1 MKNGANTPQTGMD
14 ENRLV
19 AEVCRLHFIDELPK
33 SEIAERL
40 NMSRFKVA
48 DLIRYGRD
56 RGVVR
61 IEISDPSSSVRDLEN
76 RLKDK
81 YSLERVAVS
90 ALTPTTDLGLVG
102 ATASDLLLEEL
113 RDGSLLGIGWGAT
126 VFHVINS
133 LQSRGKQLPTV
144 DIVQLAGGVDGVSL
158 PLNAIGLAAEASK
171 VFRGRLYPLHAPA
184 FVENQATADALREEG
199 FLKRTFHMFALID
212 VAVVGIGGWK
222 AGTSSLRQASALSP
236 SSAKRLRDADVTADI
251 LMHFTAADGTVIT
264 GGPTVM
270 GPTVEEFTGI
280 RLRLAVAAG
289 PEKKDAIV
297 SGLRSGL
304 VNALVT
310 DAATASALLSQN

>member
-1 MKNGANTPQTGMD
+1 MKPGSNTPQAGLD
-14 ENRLV
+14 ENRLI

-33 SEIAERL
+33 SEIAER
-40 NMSRFKVA
+40 MSISRFKVA

-61 IEISDPSSSVRDLEN
+61 IEISDPSSSVRDLES
-76 RLKDK
+76 RLRDK

-90 ALTPTTDLGLVG
+90 ALTPTTDLNLVG
-102 ATASDLLLEEL
+102 AAAADLLLEEL
-113 RDGSLLGIGWGAT
+113 RDGSLLGIGWGAS

-133 LQSRGKQLPTV
+133 LQSRSRLPTV

-171 VFRGRLYPLHAPA
+171 VFQGRLYPLHAPA

-236 SSAKRLRDADVTADI
+236 SSAKRLREADVTADI
-251 LMHFTAADGTVIT
+251 LMHFTDANGTVIT

-270 GPTVEEFTGI
+270 GPTVKEFTGI

-310 DAATASALLSQN
+310 DSATASALLSHN

>member
-1 MKNGANTPQTGMD
+1 MSTQQAGVD
-14 ENRLV
+14 ENRLI
-19 AEVCRLHFIDELPK
+19 AEVCRLHFIEELPK
-33 SEIAERL
+33 SEIAERM

-61 IEISDPSSSVRDLEN
+61 IEITDPSSSVRDLED
-76 RLKDK
+76 RLRDK

-90 ALTPTTDLGLVG
+90 AQTPTTDLNLVG
-102 ATASDLLLEEL
+102 AAAADLLLEEL
-113 RDGSLLGIGWGAT
+113 RDGSLLGIGWGAS

-133 LQSRGKQLPTV
+133 LQSRSRLPTV

-171 VFRGRLYPLHAPA
+171 VFQGRLYPLHAPA
-184 FVENQATADALREEG
+184 FVENQATADALREEA

-236 SSAKRLRDADVTADI
+236 SAVKRLREADVTADI
-251 LMHFTAADGTVIT
+251 LMHFTDANGKVIT

-310 DAATASALLSQN
+310 DSSTASALLSQN